1 MIDKA
6 RLWYLKQINLIEE
19 KQKYVGKTSHNVGSH
34 HSVVF
39 IRIEKG
45 HI

>member
-1 MIDKA
+1 M
-6 RLWYLKQINLIEE
+6 EE

-34 HSVVF
+34 HDVVF

-45 HI
+45 HIWKKNRDRNCKFI